1 MSSAAGGDNTDSLK
15 QQTVLARFG
24 ELALRSD
31 DLDEIL
37 SEACRL
43 VGDAL
48 GTDMAKVME
57 LRDDAQTLL
66 VRAGVGWRPGIVGV
80 TTVRTT
86 DDTSEGHALRTGRP
100 MISPNIET
108 ETRFRYPPFL
118 IEHGVKAVANVV
130 ILGARNQP
138 PFGLL
143 QVDSRTPRPFT
154 ESDTDF
160 LRSYANLIAAG
171 VERLHVLRELRSR
184 EARLRR
190 SRDRQQAALRTGLI
204 GFFDWHVPD
213 GLVTADRRFASFYG
227 LNPAVTAAGVKGGLF
242 FDVIHPDDRDAVRA
256 NVQQAVAA
264 LDDFKQ
270 ECRLVHADGSL
281 RWVLVR
287 GHCYE
292 QKAGRALRYTGT
304 AVDVTESKL
313 AETALRRANEALE
326 ARVEERT
333 RELRAANERL
343 FAEAEERERIEAALR
358 QSHKMEAVGQL
369 TGGLAHDFNNMLT
382 GITGNLQLMQ
392 LRIAQ
397 GRHADLDRY
406 IEAAMVSAA
415 RAAAVTHRL
424 LAFSRRQT
432 LDPRLTDANQMV
444 GDMEDLLRRTCGS
457 AIAISMKLG
466 TGLWPILCDPNQLE
480 STLLNLV
487 INARD
492 AMPDGGQLIIETAN
506 LTLPDGPRRAG
517 DIPPGEYVAL
527 AVTDTGVGMSPQVAG
542 RAFDPFFTTK
552 PLGQGTGLGLSMVYG
567 FVQQSNGHVRLHS
580 AEGQGTT
587 VAIHFPRLL
596 EDAYSEPEATP
607 ALVPERAETGAVVL
621 VVEDEPAVRMV
632 IVDILSDR
640 GFAVAQADDSHSG
653 LRMVESLPRVDLMVT
668 DVGLPG
674 GMNGRQLADAAR
686 QRRPDLKVLFIT
698 GYADVAVVGGNLSQP
713 GMQVMTKPFA
723 MDALAARVQSM
734 VSA

>member
-1 MSSAAGGDNTDSLK
+1 MSGAVAGDHPNSLR

-37 SEACRL
+37 TEACRL

-48 GTDMAKVME
+48 GTELAKVME
-57 LRDDAQTLL
+57 LRDNAQTLL
-66 VRAGVGWRPGIVGV
+66 VRAGIGWRPGFVGV
-80 TTVRTT
+80 TKVSTT
-86 DDTSEGHALRTGRP
+86 EDTSEGHALRTGQP
-100 MISPNIET
+100 TISRDIAT
-108 ETRFRYPPFL
+108 ETRFRYPSFL
-118 IEHGVKAVANVV
+118 LEHNVKAVANVV
-130 ILGARNQP
+130 ILGARNKA

-143 QVDSRTPRPFT
+143 QVDSRSPRDFT

-160 LRSYANLIAAG
+160 LRSYANLIAAA
-171 VERLHVLRELRSR
+171 VERLNVLRALRNR
-184 EARLRR
+184 EARLRE
-190 SRDRQQAALRTGLI
+190 SLDRQQAALRTGLI
-204 GFFDWHVPD
+204 GFFEWHVPD
-213 GLVTADRRFASFYG
+213 GLITTDRRFASFYG
-227 LNPAVTAAGVKGGLF
+227 LDPAATAAGVQGGPF
-242 FDVIHPDDRDAVRA
+242 FDVIHPDDRNAVRA
-256 NVQQAVAA
+256 NVLRAVAA
-264 LDDFKQ
+264 LEDFKQ
-270 ECRLVHADGSL
+270 ECRVVHADGSL

-292 QKAGRALRYTGT
+292 HKAGRALRYTGT
-304 AVDVTESKL
+304 AVDVAESKL
-313 AETALRRANEALE
+313 AEAVLRTANEALE

-343 FAEAEERERIEAALR
+343 STEAEERERIEAALR

-369 TGGLAHDFNNMLT
+369 TGGLAHDFNNLLT
-382 GITGNLQLMQ
+382 GIMGNLQLMQ
-392 LRIAQ
+392 LRIKQ
-397 GRHADLDRY
+397 GRAPEVGRY
-406 IEAAMVSAA
+406 IDAAMVSAG

-432 LDPRLTDANQMV
+432 LDPRPTDTNRMV
-444 GDMEDLLRRTCGS
+444 REMEDLLRRTCGS
-457 AIAISMKLG
+457 AIEVSTRLDDA
-466 TGLWPILCDPNQLE
+466 LWPVLCDPNQLE

-492 AMPDGGQLIIETAN
+492 AMPDGGRLLIETAN
-506 LTLPDGPRRAG
+506 VALSEGPRRAT
-517 DIPPGEYVAL
+517 DIPPGEYVVL

-580 AEGQGTT
+580 AEGHGTT

-596 EDAYSEPEATP
+596 QDAHDGSAEVA
-607 ALVPERAETGAVVL
+607 ALVPECVKAGAVVL
-621 VVEDEPAVRMV
+621 VVEDEPAVRLV
-632 IVDILSDR
+632 IVDVLSDR
-640 GFAVAQADDSHSG
+640 GYTVFQADDSRSG
-653 LRMVESLPRVDLMVT
+653 LRMVETLAQVDLMVT

-686 QRRPDLKVLFIT
+686 QQRPDLKVLFIT
-698 GYADVAVVGGNLSQP
+698 GYAEVAAIGGSLSEH

-723 MDALAARVQSM
+723 MDALAARVQAM
-734 VSA
+734 VSG